1 MVVGAL
7 FRLRLSRRAQCEK
20 NVETGDEHTM
30 RMRFQSRKS
39 DTSRNKATN
48 FPRNTAPSRQPIFGL
63 WYLTQHNN
71 KAFSLF
77 RFSARFSLLLHLKT
91 RFDAA
96 ANRARRAY
104 IHTSTSTTLDR
115 LVRQHRTTHF
125 ESSDSATERF
135 CEPSI
140 ETLSRART
148 RAAGGLNRHS
158 PRFFNNAKPKQNA
171 RALCVSD
178 VSFSPSS
185 TWARTRLHRSRF
197 PT

>member
-1 MVVGAL
+1 
-7 FRLRLSRRAQCEK
+7 
-20 NVETGDEHTM
+20 M

-39 DTSRNKATN
+39 EDTSDE
-48 FPRNTAPSRQPIFGL
+48 FPAKHGNPTRRFLVCLSQL
-63 WYLTQHNN
+63 WLS
-71 KAFSLF
+71 FSLF
-77 RFSARFSLLLHLKT
+77 RFSARFSLYYISK
-91 RFDAA
+91 
-96 ANRARRAY
+96 RALTPRRTARDVHTHT
-104 IHTSTSTTLDR
+104 HTSTSTTLDR

-125 ESSDSATERF
+125 ESFDSATERF

-158 PRFFNNAKPKQNA
+158 PRFFNNAKPKPNA
-171 RALCVSD
+171 RALGVSD